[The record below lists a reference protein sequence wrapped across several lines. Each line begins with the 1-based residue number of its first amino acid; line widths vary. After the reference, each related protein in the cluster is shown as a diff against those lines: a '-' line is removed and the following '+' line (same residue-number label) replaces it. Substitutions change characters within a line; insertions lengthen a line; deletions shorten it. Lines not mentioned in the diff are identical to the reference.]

1 MAERA
6 RRREAAAVLRIRGLH
21 VYYGQSHAL
30 QGIDLDL
37 AHGVV
42 SVVGRN
48 GMGKTTLCNAIM
60 GLVPVA
66 RGSIQFEGDE
76 LAGSNPSRIAHH
88 GVGYVPQ
95 GRRLWPSLT
104 VDEHLRLCERGAR
117 GGWTRERIYDAFP
130 RLAERRTSRG
140 GQLSGGEQQ
149 MLAIA
154 RALLLNPRLLV
165 MDEPTEGLAPVI
177 VQQVEDMLIR
187 IGEEGE
193 VSVLVI
199 EQNIGVATAVSDDV
213 AIMVNGRIHRIMDAA
228 ALAADRDLQQR
239 LLGVGRHGEDES
251 GPGGTGDAVGAGGA
265 GRAGRASGAGGGA
278 GVPGASAPETP
289 ALRLVSGHGAGR
301 IWMSNPE
308 PPTRWSKPVPVADYE
323 SAAADL
329 AGSRRLRGAGGL
341 HDADGAR
348 YTGGAR
354 DADGVRYTDGARHA
368 DGPHP
373 RGVPRAGGVRRA
385 AGGGPLRPLSPEG
398 DPVVLVIGTFDTK
411 GAELKFVRD
420 RIVEAGQRVK
430 LVDVS
435 TSGRPSAADVP
446 PHQIAACHP
455 KGPNAVFT
463 NDRGTAVREMA
474 LALERWMS
482 RQPGVSGVFSAGGSG
497 GASLAAPAM
506 QALPVGVPKIMV
518 TTVASGDV
526 SRYVGASDIMMLYSV
541 TDVQGLNAISRKVL
555 ANGAHAL
562 AGMVANRG
570 DETSARAR
578 ARAGA
583 RTTARQERP
592 AIGLTM
598 FGVTTPCVR
607 QVCARLED
615 RYDCL
620 VFHATGTGGRSME
633 KLLDSGEL
641 AGVLDVTTTEVCDMM
656 MGGVFPAT
664 EDRFG
669 AVIRTRAPYVGACG
683 ALDMVNFGPRE
694 SVPERY
700 RSRNLH
706 EHNPQ
711 VTLMRTTAEEN
722 DRMGRWIGAR
732 LNLMDGPVR
741 FLLPEGGVS
750 QLDAPGMAFHDPGAR
765 AALFG
770 ALEETVRQ
778 TGTRQ
783 LVRLPHHVNDPAFA
797 DALATAFETVAG
809 VRAARARGGR

>member
-6 RRREAAAVLRIRGLH
+6 RRRDEAAALRIRGLH

-30 QGIDLDL
+30 QGVDLDL
-37 AHGVV
+37 PHGVV

-48 GMGKTTLCNAIM
+48 GMGKTTLCNAIT

-76 LAGSNPSRIAHH
+76 LAGMNPSRIAHH

-95 GRRLWPSLT
+95 GRRLWASLT

-117 GGWTRERIYDAFP
+117 GGWTRERICDAFP

-149 MLAIA
+149 MLAIS

-193 VSVLVI
+193 ISVLVI

-228 ALAADRDLQQR
+228 ALAADRELQQR
-239 LLGVGRHGEDES
+239 LLGVGRHGGED
-251 GPGGTGDAVGAGGA
+251 PGVDDGTPAGA
-265 GRAGRASGAGGGA
+265 A
-278 GVPGASAPETP
+278 GVPEI
-289 ALRLVSGHGAGR
+289 RLVSGRGADR
-301 IWMSNPE
+301 VWMSNPAT
-308 PPTRWSKPVPVADYE
+308 PTRWSRPVPVASFE
-323 SAAADL
+323 AAAAEL
-329 AGSRRLRGAGGL
+329 AAPRRMREAE
-341 HDADGAR
+341 
-348 YTGGAR
+348 GGA
-354 DADGVRYTDGARHA
+354 
-368 DGPHP
+368 
-373 RGVPRAGGVRRA
+373 
-385 AGGGPLRPLSPEG
+385 LRPLSPEG
-398 DPVVLVIGTFDTK
+398 EPAVLVVGTFDTK

-420 RIVEAGQRVK
+420 RIVDAGQRVK

-446 PHQIAACHP
+446 PHQIAAYHP

-463 NDRGTAVREMA
+463 GDRGASVQEMA
-474 LALERWMS
+474 VALERWMA
-482 RQPGVSGVFSAGGSG
+482 RQPGVAGVISAGGSG
-497 GASLAAPAM
+497 GTALVTPAM
-506 QALPVGVPKIMV
+506 QALPIGMPKVMIS
-518 TTVASGDV
+518 TVASGDV
-526 SRYVGASDIMMLYSV
+526 SRYVGPSDIMMLYSV
-541 TDVQGLNAISRKVL
+541 TDVQGLNSISRRVL

-562 AGMVANRG
+562 TGMVANRR
-570 DETSARAR
+570 DETSERARAR
-578 ARAGA
+578 AR
-583 RTTARQERP
+583 TASPERP

-598 FGVTTPCVR
+598 FGVTTQCVR
-607 QVCARLED
+607 QISARLEE

-633 KLLDSGEL
+633 KLLDSGHL
-641 AGVLDVTTTEVCDMM
+641 AGVLDVTTTEVCDLM

-669 AVIRTRAPYVGACG
+669 AVIRTRTPYVGACG
-683 ALDMVNFGPRE
+683 ALDMVNFGPRDT
-694 SVPERY
+694 VPERY
-700 RSRNLH
+700 RGRTLH
-706 EHNPQ
+706 AHNPL

-722 DRMGRWIGAR
+722 DRMGRWIGER
-732 LNLMDGPVR
+732 LNRMDGPVR
-741 FLLPEGGVS
+741 FFLPEGGVS
-750 QLDAPGMAFHDPGAR
+750 QLDAPGMAFHDPAAD
-765 AALFG
+765 AALFR

-783 LVRLPHHVNDPAFA
+783 LVRVPHHINDSAFS
-797 DALATAFETVAG
+797 DALVAAFEAVAG
-809 VRAARARGGR
+809 ARVLRMRSRAQW